1 MSNTQAPFGFKATR
15 SVNGFAPNYALFPSR
30 LSAQAATYVAGFGD
44 VMQSLSTGYV
54 SLCASTATQAAGIF
68 HTAQYYDTVGQQWRF
83 VNYLPGS
90 QSTNADYLTFIISS
104 PDQVFEVQSNG
115 AAITTPQVGLNATFV
130 TASNGAPNS
139 YSGISTAA
147 LDPAT
152 VSTNNAFQFRI
163 VGLGQGVGND
173 NTSSFNTVEVIL
185 NNTDF
190 NQLTGV

>member
-1 MSNTQAPFGFKATR
+1 MANTQAPNGFKATR
-15 SVNGFAPNYALFPSR
+15 SLNGFTPNYAMFPSR
-30 LSAQAATYVAGFGD
+30 LIAQAATFVAGQGD
-44 VMQSLSTGYV
+44 VMQSLSTGYI
-54 SLCASTATQAAGIF
+54 SLCASTATQAQGIF
-68 HTAQYYDTVGQQWRF
+68 QGCQFYDTVGQQWRF
-83 VNYLPGS
+83 ANYLPGT
-90 QSTNADYLTFIISS
+90 QSTNADITAFTISS

-130 TASNGAPNS
+130 TASNGAPNT

-152 VSTNNAFQFRI
+152 VSTNSAFQFRI

-185 NNTDF
+185 NNCDF
-190 NQLTGV
+190 NSTTGV